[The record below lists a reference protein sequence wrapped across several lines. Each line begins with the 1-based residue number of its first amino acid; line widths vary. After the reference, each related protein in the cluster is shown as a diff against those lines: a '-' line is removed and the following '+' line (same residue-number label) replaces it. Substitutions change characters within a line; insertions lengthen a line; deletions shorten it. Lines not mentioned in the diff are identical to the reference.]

1 MVDTLKAAMAVS
13 TSGIAAQTLRI
24 RVISENIANSS
35 VTADTSQGDP
45 YQRKTVSFSSQVD
58 RVNGVTGVKIN
69 SVNSTLGQYTQV
81 FDPNHVAADE
91 NGMVKMPKVDVMM
104 EMADMRET
112 VRSYQANVQA
122 VRQARELISMTIDMM
137 RG

>member
-24 RVISENIANSS
+24 RVISENIANAS
-35 VTADTSQGDP
+35 VTANTSESDP
-45 YQRKTVSFSSQVD
+45 YQRKSISFSSHVD
-58 RVNGVTGVKIN
+58 QMTGVTGVK
-69 SVNSTLGQYTQV
+69 VNNVTSAIGQYKSV
-81 FDPNHVAADE
+81 FNPNHMAADE